1 MMDKR
6 LYKCLQLVSDNRVSI
21 SGDNFMTKINDYQL
35 FAVKGRD
42 KYDISVMSN
51 YIIKEVGLIDNEDI
65 LYFLLYFKRKSD
77 ELQIK
82 TA

>member
-1 MMDKR
+1 MDKR

-21 SGDNFMTKINDYQL
+21 CGNNFMIRINDYQL
-35 FAVKGRD
+35 FAIKGRD

-51 YIIKEVGLIDNEDI
+51 YIIKEKGLIDNEDI

-77 ELQIK
+77 GLQIK

>member
-1 MMDKR
+1 MDKR
-6 LYKCLQLVSDNRVSI
+6 LYKCLQLVSDNRVSVC
-21 SGDNFMTKINDYQL
+21 GNNFMIRINDYQL
-35 FAVKGRD
+35 LAIKGRD

-51 YIIKEVGLIDNEDI
+51 YIIKEKGLIDNEDI

-77 ELQIK
+77 RLQIK

>member
-1 MMDKR
+1 MDKR

-21 SGDNFMTKINDYQL
+21 CGNNFMIRINDYQL
-35 FAVKGRD
+35 FAIRDRD

-51 YIIKEVGLIDNEDI
+51 YIIKEKGLIDNEDI

-77 ELQIK
+77 RLQIK